1 MEPEKA
7 QLDFQS
13 WITLS
18 ADPGSIIRFFLRLL
32 ASLESGSNIC
42 FSELIT
48 NEEKKEVRGSIRW
61 GLALLQSRHM
71 ACILMREFTYSGK
84 IHLKGTLTGSRP
96 MQCC

>member
-7 QLDFQS
+7 QLDFQG
-13 WITLS
+13 WIMLS
-18 ADPGSIIRFFLRLL
+18 ADPGSIIHFFLRLL

-42 FSELIT
+42 FSALIT
-48 NEEKKEVRGSIRW
+48 NEEKKEVKASVRW

-84 IHLKGTLTGSRP
+84 IHLKGKLTGSRP
-96 MQCC
+96 MRCC